1 VNKKPHNGHP
11 GRLLASALLIALAY
25 LAAPFAARA
34 QDIEPR
40 QWSNTPVGVN
50 FLISGY
56 AYTQGGLGFAPSLP
70 ITDPHLQTDNAVLGF
85 ARSLDLWGYSG
96 KFDTSVPYT
105 WLSGSADYLGHP
117 TQRTVNGFGDPV
129 FRLSV
134 NLYGAP
140 ALGLK
145 DYASYTQD
153 WIVGASLQVSAPS
166 GQYDDTRLVNIGTH
180 RWYFKP
186 NLGVSKAIGPW
197 ILEATAEVTFYTD
210 NRNFFHGTTFSQDP
224 LYGIQGHVI
233 RSFRYG
239 IWASVDAT
247 YFTGGDTQINGVS
260 NNELQR
266 NWRVGVT
273 LALPLTA
280 RNSIKLYGSN
290 GVSARTG
297 DSYKLFGVVWQYHW
311 GGGL

>member
-1 VNKKPHNGHP
+1 VNKKADNGHP
-11 GRLLASALLIALAY
+11 RRLLASAVLVTLAY
-25 LAAPFAARA
+25 LAAPSTARA

-56 AYTQGGLGFAPSLP
+56 AYTQGGLAFAPSLP
-70 ITDPHLQTDNAVLGF
+70 ISNPHLQTDNGVLGF
-85 ARSLDLWGYSG
+85 ARSLDLWGFSG

-145 DYASYTQD
+145 DFASYKQD

-180 RWYFKP
+180 RWFFKP
-186 NLGVSKAIGPW
+186 NLGISKAIGPW
-197 ILEATAEVTFYTD
+197 ILEATAEATFYTD

-224 LYGIQGHVI
+224 LYGLQGHVI

-247 YFTGGDTQINGVS
+247 YFTGGDTQVNGVP

-266 NWRVGVT
+266 NWRVGIT
-273 LALPLTA
+273 LAIPLTA

-297 DSYKLFGVVWQYHW
+297 DSYKLFGVLWQYHW

>member
-1 VNKKPHNGHP
+1 MCERNA
-11 GRLLASALLIALAY
+11 GRLLASAALIALAH
-25 LAAPFAARA
+25 LAAPSAAWA

-40 QWSNTPVGVN
+40 QWSNTPVDVN

-56 AYTQGGLGFAPSLP
+56 AYTQGGVAFGPSLP
-70 ITDPHLQTDNAVLGF
+70 LTSPHLQTDNGVLGF
-85 ARSLDLWGYSG
+85 ARSLDFWGYSA

-105 WLSGSADYLGHP
+105 WLSGSADYLGQP
-117 TQRTVNGFGDPV
+117 LQRTVDGFGDPV

-140 ALGLK
+140 ALRLN
-145 DYASYTQD
+145 DFASYKQD
-153 WIVGASLQVSAPS
+153 WIVGASLQVSVPS
-166 GQYDDTRLVNIGTH
+166 GQYDETRLVNIGTH
-180 RWYFKP
+180 RWFFKP

-197 ILEATAEVTFYTD
+197 ILEATAEVTIYTD
-210 NRNFFHGTTFSQDP
+210 NRDFFRGTTLSQDP
-224 LYGIQGHVI
+224 LYGVQGHVI

-247 YFTGGDTQINGVS
+247 YFTGGNTQINGVP

-273 LALPLTA
+273 LAIPLTP
-280 RNSIKLYGSN
+280 RNSIKLYASN
-290 GVSARTG
+290 GVSSRTDDG
-297 DSYKLFGVVWQYHW
+297 YKLFGVAWQYRW
-311 GGGL
+311 GGGI